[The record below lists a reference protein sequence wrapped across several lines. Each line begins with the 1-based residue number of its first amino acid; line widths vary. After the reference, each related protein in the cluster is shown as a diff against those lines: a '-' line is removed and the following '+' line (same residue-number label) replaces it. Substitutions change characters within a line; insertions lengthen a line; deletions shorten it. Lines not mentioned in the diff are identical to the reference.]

1 MPNGA
6 AHSPQH
12 RGLMVEIEARPST
25 ADISANRRH
34 VMLSLLVQHALQS
47 NQSTTPASTRRA
59 PSAFSRDIRGG
70 GRQRTQEITYNSD
83 TLIKPSGTTDR
94 LLQHKAV
101 KTIERHYSR
110 HSRATPQQL
119 FLDEEKTRRRRAAT
133 RTPTLSDWAVGAC
146 HSRAR
151 AFVLAAQRGV
161 GPAHRRGAA
170 QGRGRR
176 RHERRQ
182 VHPRG
187 HVVTPRWRSNPRGVR
202 TAAGGAPG
210 GQDSAHQRGMPNPR
224 AACHLLL
231 TPSGPAPG
239 QHSARP
245 RRAAARKVLEAASA
259 VGGAERDGQREPARP
274 AAAHRGGRA
283 PRAHLGGG
291 DHLGARRHGR
301 RVATQSAAVA

>member
-187 HVVTPRWRSNPRGVR
+187 HVVTPSWRSNPRGVR
-202 TAAGGAPG
+202 TAAGGARR
-210 GQDSAHQRGMPNPR
+210 GQDSAPRGQDSTPR
-224 AACHLLL
+224 
-231 TPSGPAPG
+231 G
-239 QHSARP
+239 QDSSR
-245 RRAAARKVLEAASA
+245 RRA
-259 VGGAERDGQREPARP
+259 GGSGQRAPAGHAEPSSSMPSAAHAFGPRTGTALRP
-274 AAAHRGGRA
+274 AASRGCSQSTGSC
-283 PRAHLGGG
+283 L
-291 DHLGARRHGR
+291 GR
-301 RVATQSAAVA
+301 RWC